1 MFIRSQDVRLLVVFA
16 AGRGVTGFLLFLYP
30 TSTKPKEDPL
40 QRCLSQAE
48 TKCGQKEVDR
58 GPRANREALYLA
70 PQRGSWEQSI
80 RSFLE
85 HSPAVVSEVG
95 RVAGVAGWT
104 AVDGLLFGAFWI
116 SWRNISP

>member
-1 MFIRSQDVRLLVVFA
+1 MLAGEKRRFLFFDVGFNFFEVNVRLLVVFA
-16 AGRGVTGFLLFLYP
+16 TGRGATGFLVFLYP
-30 TSTKPKEDPL
+30 TSTEPKEDPL

-95 RVAGVAGWT
+95 QVAGCGGL
-104 AVDGLLFGAFWI
+104 DGC
-116 SWRNISP
+116 